1 VTFVATRHPPFDPLE
16 AFFHWFMGGWRGG
29 VFPSVHDGVA
39 NVGGYTGLILYRQPP
54 YQVELWI
61 IPPNTSAPEHA
72 HPNVD
77 IFLVHV
83 TGELSVWVDEN
94 LVLGPV
100 QTIPDKDGVTKTN
113 GNFIRI
119 LPGQSHRASTG
130 QIGAA
135 FLNVQLWMDGEPR
148 STASDWK
155 GDALN
160 DDHKK
165 KLDAVNSRKIGEFVK
180 SLRKNSDC
188 STREPESTSTK
199 GEALARQARRSLAGL
214 TATSLITDG
223 ANCSVPEEA
232 NFGEASIPAEK

>member
-1 VTFVATRHPPFDPLE
+1 
-16 AFFHWFMGGWRGG
+16 MGGWRGG

-165 KLDAVNSRKIGEFVK
+165 KLDAVNSEKLKECIQ
-180 SLRKNSDC
+180 SMRKNSGC
-188 STREPESTSTK
+188 STKAQPSTSTRAELLAEHAAALAEGSTNK
-199 GEALARQARRSLAGL
+199 PLILGGEAPS
-214 TATSLITDG
+214 
-223 ANCSVPEEA
+223 N
-232 NFGEASIPAEK
+232 PAEVEFGAASTTRR